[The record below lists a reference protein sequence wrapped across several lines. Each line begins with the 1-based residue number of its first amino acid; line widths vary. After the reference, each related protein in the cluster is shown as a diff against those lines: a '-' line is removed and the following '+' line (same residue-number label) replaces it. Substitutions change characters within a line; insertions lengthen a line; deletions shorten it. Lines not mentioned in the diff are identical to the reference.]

1 MAGRTTR
8 AELLSPRPPD
18 VRLHLA
24 DRYILATYWAMAARL
39 LSLWPEIWTSKP
51 IASLTCGT
59 ILVCDV
65 TNFLIEKRQAGAHS
79 SALHSSCTS
88 RRKSRGN
95 CPFAGIFGRSLNQRV
110 AGSSPA
116 RPTTNLLILE
126 LIAATA
132 IECRYFFESSP
143 LK

>member
-65 TNFLIEKRQAGAHS
+65 TNFLLKSARQGTLICFTFF
-79 SALHSSCTS
+79 LHQSPKIT
-88 RRKSRGN
+88 REL
-95 CPFAGIFGRSLNQRV
+95 SLCGHLR
-110 AGSSPA
+110 
-116 RPTTNLLILE
+116 
-126 LIAATA
+126 
-132 IECRYFFESSP
+132 
-143 LK
+143 